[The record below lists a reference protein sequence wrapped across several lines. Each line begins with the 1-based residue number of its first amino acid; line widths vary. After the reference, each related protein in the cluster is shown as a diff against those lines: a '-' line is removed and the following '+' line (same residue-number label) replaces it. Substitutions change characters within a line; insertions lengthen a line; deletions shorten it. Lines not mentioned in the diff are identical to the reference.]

1 MSSAA
6 PRRKIRLGDLLVEQ
20 GEISDKQLQQALDH
34 QKKTG
39 GKLGRTLI
47 ELGFVTEK
55 KMLDVLSRQLDIP
68 MVDLQHYQF
77 DPELVRR
84 LPETYARRFRAIVL
98 NEDSDGT
105 LLVGMADPTDIFA
118 FDELARILK
127 ASLRLAVVR
136 EADLLPTFDQVY
148 RRTQEITNL
157 AQELGEELS
166 ESDYDVEALLDE
178 DEDSDIPVAKLLKSL
193 FEDAVQVGASDIH
206 IEPDERVLRVR
217 QRVDGVLQE
226 QEMKER
232 RIAPALV
239 LRLKLMGGLD
249 ISEKRVPQDGR
260 FNVRVKK
267 RSIDVRLST
276 MPVQYGESVVMR
288 LLDQTGEL
296 LDLGILGMPQD
307 TIERLRRNF
316 HHPHGMVLV
325 TGPTGSGKTTTL
337 YSVLSE
343 LNNADKKII
352 TAEDP
357 VEYRLPRI
365 NQVQVQPRIGLDFA
379 RILRSALRQ
388 DPDVMLIG
396 EMRDTETAD
405 VGLRA
410 ALTGHM
416 VLSTLHTNDAV
427 STVDRLLDMEAQGY
441 LLASTLRAI
450 LGQRLL
456 RRICASCKEPYQP
469 DAAERAWLEAL
480 VGEERAGHLHFQH
493 GRGCA
498 HCNRTGYHGRIGVYE
513 LLELTPAMRSC
524 LRRADS
530 AGFAEA
536 AAKAPGYKPLVAT
549 ALDLAVQGVTTL
561 REIERIAGEVEQTL
575 DESLASALDTG
586 TEREQGAGGEEP
598 VTLEPLEFK
607 GEPSGEDP
615 DAPV

>member
-20 GEISDKQLQQALDH
+20 GIISDKQLQQALDQ
-34 QKKTG
+34 QKKSG

-47 ELGFVTEK
+47 ELGLTTEK
-55 KMLDVLSRQLDIP
+55 QVLEVLSRQLDIP
-68 MVDLQHYQF
+68 VVDLQHYQF
-77 DPELVRR
+77 DPEIVRR

-98 NEDSDGT
+98 SEDRDGT

-118 FDELARILK
+118 FDELTRILK
-127 ASLRLAVVR
+127 VKLRLAVVR
-136 EADLLPTFDQVY
+136 EADLLQTFDQVY

-157 AQELGEELS
+157 AQELGDELS
-166 ESDYDVEALLDE
+166 ESDYDVERLLED

-206 IEPDERVLRVR
+206 IEPDERTLRIR
-217 QRVDGVLQE
+217 QRVDGILQE

-249 ISEKRVPQDGR
+249 ISEKRIPQDGR

-288 LLDQTGEL
+288 LLDQSGEL
-296 LDLGILGMPQD
+296 LDLGILGMPDD
-307 TIERLRRNF
+307 TIARLRRNF
-316 HHPHGMVLV
+316 LHPYGMVLV

-343 LNNADKKII
+343 LNNAEKKII

-416 VLSTLHTNDAV
+416 VLSTLHTNDAI
-427 STVDRLLDMEAQGY
+427 STIDRLLDMGAQGY

-456 RRICASCKEPYQP
+456 RRVCTSCAEHHEL
-469 DAAERAWLEAL
+469 DAAQRSWLDSL
-480 VGEERAGHLHFQH
+480 VGEAKAANLRFQQ

-498 HCNRTGYHGRIGVYE
+498 QCNRTGYSGRVGVYE
-513 LLELTPAMRSC
+513 LLELTADMRGA
-524 LRRADS
+524 LRRGDA
-530 AGFAEA
+530 AEFAEF
-536 AAKAPGYKPLVAT
+536 AKEAPGYKPLVAS
-549 ALDLAVQGVTTL
+549 ALDYAL
-561 REIERIAGEVEQTL
+561 RGITSFREVERVAGEVEQILGSWSGVGGSVETDGESAPEAADGDLTL
-575 DESLASALDTG
+575 D
-586 TEREQGAGGEEP
+586 
-598 VTLEPLEFK
+598 PLESQSQ
-607 GEPSGEDP
+607 GGD
-615 DAPV
+615 DATV